1 MKKKGWGREKS
12 VLTSGRGSLW
22 NQIFT
27 VLEFSP
33 VQVSRVFPL
42 TKEIFRENGGG
53 SVEDDVCEELEL
65 DVVTGAVVGG
75 GGGDGGGAPLAAV
88 VVLGGDGDDD
98 GGDNTHQRILYSAS
112 VSALRSRG
120 GGT

>member
-1 MKKKGWGREKS
+1 MS
-12 VLTSGRGSLW
+12 
-22 NQIFT
+22 I
-27 VLEFSP
+27 
-33 VQVSRVFPL
+33 SRVFPL

-65 DVVTGAVVGG
+65 DVVTAAVGG
-75 GGGDGGGAPLAAV
+75 GGGGVLLAAV

-98 GGDNTHQRILYSAS
+98 GGDNTHQRILFFCSC

>member
-1 MKKKGWGREKS
+1 MAGFQTRQPSCHFSIMKKRGGGKI

-27 VLEFSP
+27 VLEF
-33 VQVSRVFPL
+33 PL
-42 TKEIFRENGGG
+42 CRFHEFFLSLKKFQGNGGG

-65 DVVTGAVVGG
+65 DVVTAGVGG
-75 GGGDGGGAPLAAV
+75 GGGGGAPLAAV

-98 GGDNTHQRILYSAS
+98 GGDNTHQRILYSAP
-112 VSALRSRG
+112 V
-120 GGT
+120 